1 MKLYHSLHAAALAAL
16 LLTGALFAQS
26 GNSGYLKTKVR
37 PGRAGVFVDGKYVG
51 PAANFRMSQTYALS
65 PGEHEIT
72 LAEPRYRD
80 YSTKVTIRTGE
91 TVTLSQSLDRVE
103 LAKPPFG
110 QLRIA
115 GGAKFAA
122 VYVNDKYM
130 GHADE
135 FNGPGQRLLLNPGEY
150 TVKITPISG
159 AAAHEERVTIRENQV
174 TVVKAGM

>member
-1 MKLYHSLHAAALAAL
+1 MALATSL

-26 GNSGYLKTKVR
+26 GNTGYLKTKVR

-51 PAANFRMSQTYALS
+51 PAANFRIGRTYALT

-80 YSTKVTIRTGE
+80 HSTKVNIRSGE
-91 TVTLSQSLDRVE
+91 TVTLSQSLERVE
-103 LAKPPFG
+103 AAKPPFG

-122 VYVNDKYM
+122 VYVNDRYI
-130 GHADE
+130 GHTDE

-150 TVKITPISG
+150 AVKIAPISG
-159 AAAHEERVTIRENQV
+159 AAAYEERVTIRENEL

>member
-1 MKLYHSLHAAALAAL
+1 MALATSL

-26 GNSGYLKTKVR
+26 GNTGYLKTKVR
-37 PGRAGVFVDGKYVG
+37 PGRPGVFVDGKIRRSGGKLPDG
-51 PAANFRMSQTYALS
+51 PNICPH

-80 YSTKVTIRTGE
+80 HSTKVNIRSGE
-91 TVTLSQSLDRVE
+91 TVTLSRSLEQVE
-103 LAKPPFG
+103 AAKPPFG

-115 GGAKFAA
+115 GGAKFTA
-122 VYVNDKYM
+122 VYVNGRYM
-130 GHADE
+130 GHTDE

-150 TVKITPISG
+150 TVKIAPISG
-159 AAAHEERVTIRENQV
+159 AAAHDERVTIRENEL